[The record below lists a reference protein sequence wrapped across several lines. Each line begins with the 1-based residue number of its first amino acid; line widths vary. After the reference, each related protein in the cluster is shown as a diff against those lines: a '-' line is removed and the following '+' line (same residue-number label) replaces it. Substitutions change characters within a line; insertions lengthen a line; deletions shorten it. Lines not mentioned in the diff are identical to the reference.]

1 MINFSAITYLRKGS
15 SRQQEVFRILNGL
28 LIFDKLKKFTPVLT
42 GTIPIGID
50 IEGSDLD
57 IICCCEN
64 LEEFKN
70 GIALHFNHH
79 DGFNIHQK
87 EIRNLKTVIARFNYQ
102 GYHIEIFGQNRTVK
116 KQEAYRHMLIEWK
129 ILQEKGD
136 EFKQQIIELKKKGFK
151 TEPAFAKL
159 LGLKGDPYS
168 ELLKLE

>member
-1 MINFSAITYLRKGS
+1 MIDFTAISYLDKGNA
-15 SRQQEVFRILNGL
+15 RQQQVFNILNDL
-28 LIFDKLKKFTPVLT
+28 LIFDKLKRFSPVLT

-57 IICCCEN
+57 IICCCED

-87 EIRNLKTVIARFNYQ
+87 EIRNLKTIIARFNYQ
-102 GYHIEIFGQNRTVK
+102 GYQIEVFGQNRPVK
-116 KQEAYRHMLIEWK
+116 EQEAYRHMLIEWN
-129 ILQEKGD
+129 ILQAKGD
-136 EFKQQIIELKKKGFK
+136 EFKQQIIELKKRGLK